1 MDFTKISKS
10 PILFENQTSLRTLEL
25 SNTSQICPRLQKR
38 PWKDR
43 GGRNWVLVGD
53 RQRSLPDSGEV
64 AAGVGGERV
73 GEPPE
78 AHLGTIC
85 MLGGGREA
93 LSGGGHRHRRVAV
106 VVLTVPVRWR
116 LPWKCGR
123 VGEL

>member
-1 MDFTKISKS
+1 MPSFTK
-10 PILFENQTSLRTLEL
+10 TTLER
-25 SNTSQICPRLQKR
+25 S
-38 PWKDR
+38 
-43 GGRNWVLVGD
+43 GARNWVLVGD

-64 AAGVGGERV
+64 ADGVGGERV

-78 AHLGTIC
+78 AHLETIC

-93 LSGGGHRHRRVAV
+93 LSGGGHRHRQVAV
-106 VVLTVPVRWR
+106 VVLTVPARWR